1 MSLLPRVT
9 ELVREQVA
17 QDFDR
22 LGSDAC
28 IAEIIEG
35 LRQDDPEIFDMISS
49 CVIDLGSKIM
59 QGLGMFYR
67 LLIAQCWV
75 DVGSICRI
83 CFLASPWLP
92 AIVKEIDEKGIEIFT
107 MECIRDIEETNP

>member
-28 IAEIIEG
+28 IAEIIED
-35 LRQDDPEIFDMISS
+35 LKQNNPEVLDMMSS
-49 CVIDLGSKIM
+49 CPDL
-59 QGLGMFYR
+59 
-67 LLIAQCWV
+67 
-75 DVGSICRI
+75 
-83 CFLASPWLP
+83 LP
-92 AIVKEIDEKGIEIFT
+92 RVT
-107 MECIRDIEETNP
+107 LVTRDREGNR